1 MSAPYDLITSDP
13 WRMLRFLARR
23 VINLEHNLPDSLGG
37 EEAFLEELPFG
48 LQIFVCESIFDQYL
62 LCGAK
67 LFSLNL
73 RGECTCWVSLWPGG
87 EYGGSLPLSGGLSG
101 NACLK
106 KVQVSCHERTEKYL

>member
-48 LQIFVCESIFDQYL
+48 LQIFVCKINLISDRINIRSIFAL
-62 LCGAK
+62 WSK
-67 LFSLNL
+67 IIFSQLT
-73 RGECTCWVSLWPGG
+73 R
-87 EYGGSLPLSGGLSG
+87 
-101 NACLK
+101 
-106 KVQVSCHERTEKYL
+106 

>member
-48 LQIFVCESIFDQYL
+48 LQIFVCKINLISDRIDSINICFVEQNYFLSTYAVNVHVGYRCGLVESMVARYH
-62 LCGAK
+62 
-67 LFSLNL
+67 
-73 RGECTCWVSLWPGG
+73 
-87 EYGGSLPLSGGLSG
+87 
-101 NACLK
+101 CL
-106 KVQVSCHERTEKYL
+106 VGFLAMHV